1 MDRKLVWFLAKKPAG
16 WASCIKV
23 AGAML
28 MKRSEV
34 TVNCEGIRLTVR
46 IGNGRGLFC
55 AVAGTE
61 YEAEMRWFL
70 GKMKVDLFVDVGANV
85 GVYTLHASHRVGEKG
100 KVLAFEPTPETFS
113 DLQQNVHSNQCLN
126 VKCEKI
132 ALADQ
137 IGEGCLVECGRAA
150 SNRISLLP
158 PTEKCTM
165 VPVRTLDD
173 YCQTNRIRKID
184 FIKVDIEGG
193 EAAFFGGAIKTLK
206 KDKPLILFE
215 SSVHTAPA
223 YLERKIL
230 QGLGYNLFFLKR
242 GFQEEAGNDASPSG
256 NIVAIPS
263 LTTTT
268 SA

>member
-1 MDRKLVWFLAKKPAG
+1 MDRKLAWVLVKKPAA

-34 TVNCEGIRLTVR
+34 TVNREGIRYTIR

-55 AVAGTE
+55 ALAGTE

-70 GKMKVDLFVDVGANV
+70 AKMKEGDLFVDVGANI
-85 GVYTLHASHRVGEKG
+85 GVYTLHASRLVGKKG
-100 KVLAFEPTPETFS
+100 KVFAFEPTPETFS
-113 DLQQNVHSNQCLN
+113 DLQQNVQSNRCLN
-126 VKCEKI
+126 VTCEKI

-137 IGEGCLVECGRAA
+137 IGEARLVECGRAA
-150 SNRISLLP
+150 SNRITLLS
-158 PTEKCTM
+158 TTDKSTKIS
-165 VPVRTLDD
+165 VGTLDD
-173 YCQTNRIRKID
+173 YCQSNRIQKID

-193 EAAFFGGAIKTLK
+193 EADFFSGGIKTLK
-206 KDKPLILFE
+206 KDKPIILFE
-215 SSVHTAPA
+215 SAHSGPA

-230 QGLGYNLFFLKR
+230 RGLGYSLNIFNREVL
-242 GFQEEAGNDASPSG
+242 EVAGNDVSPSG

-263 LTTTT
+263 
-268 SA
+268 A